1 MEVREWKEAGRIH
14 PVHGEISRKNE
25 KISGRMEE
33 NGRKHRRKSFHLHFA
48 ENQHLASGKY
58 TMKAVKKR
66 DITGFPAATSM
77 RAST

>member
-33 NGRKHRRKSFHLHFA
+33 NGRKHRRKSLHLHCA
-48 ENQHLASGKY
+48 ENQYLASGKY
-58 TMKAVKKR
+58 TMEGGK
-66 DITGFPAATSM
+66 
-77 RAST
+77 